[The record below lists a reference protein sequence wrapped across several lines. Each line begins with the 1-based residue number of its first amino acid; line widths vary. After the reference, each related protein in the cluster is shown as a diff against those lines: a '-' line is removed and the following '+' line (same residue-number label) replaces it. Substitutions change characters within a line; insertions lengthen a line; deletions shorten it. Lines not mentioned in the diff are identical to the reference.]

1 MKILQCGLFLL
12 CASMSLPL
20 LADTVKTDDVIV
32 PGGSGVCVGFDC
44 GNGEDF
50 ALGTFKLKENNTRIR
65 LYDSSAS
72 PGDAVRQILPNAY
85 VEGYVGESWRMDA
98 NQTASG
104 GSDAFYI
111 NQQSLGTYVV
121 LSDGSAPDYDCS
133 DPFAPPELVGT
144 IPEGQ
149 PVENQN
155 NCTQIEQ
162 FLQRDGL
169 VLGNSASSGA
179 AVGLDAELA
188 DGEVSLGNTSLKR
201 RLVHVAEALAE
212 SDVLIK
218 SQLDAGVFMDE
229 QARLDEVEALINTAE
244 QEIAALE
251 AVVNKPSG
259 GGGSGAMGWLILLL
273 PLLGLAKRPRRR
285 MV

>member
-12 CASMSLPL
+12 CASMTLPS
-20 LADTVKTDDVIV
+20 LADAVKSDDVIV
-32 PGGSGVCVGFDC
+32 TGGSGVCVGLDC

-65 LYDSSAS
+65 LYDSTAT
-72 PGDAVRQILPNAY
+72 PGETVRQVLPNAY
-85 VEGYVGESWRMDA
+85 VEGVVGESWRMDA

-111 NQQSLGTYVV
+111 NQQSLDTYVV
-121 LSDGSAPDYDCS
+121 LSDGTAPDYCP
-133 DPFAPPELVGT
+133 DPLADPEAV
-144 IPEGQ
+144 IPEGE
-149 PVENQN
+149 PVENEF
-155 NCTQIEQ
+155 NCAQVEQ

-251 AVVNKPSG
+251 AAVNKPSG

-273 PLLGLAKRPRRR
+273 PALGLFVRPRRR
-285 MV
+285 IV